1 MTAPRFSAAAQA
13 YARLGIAVFPLKAR
27 DKRPLAYSTG
37 LLAASTNPDLAALRW
52 AGRESLPVRPP
63 KEPGE
68 RLPAQILA
76 DLSCNVAC
84 ATGAASGFWVLDL
97 DGAEAEED
105 LAKLVAV
112 HGPLPE
118 TVEQGTGKGR
128 HLCFAW
134 DPAFEVRNSAS
145 KIGRGIDVRGEG
157 GYIVLP
163 PSIHPSGRAYAWA
176 DGRSP
181 RDRAFAPAPFWLLEL
196 VCPPAPAA
204 AEPRPGREGRPQGGE
219 RLGGTS
225 KFGQATLN
233 TSCAEV
239 AATPAGQQQSKLFG
253 YAAFIGAYV
262 AGGEI
267 DHDQAREALIDAGL
281 RMVAVKGAWTRKEV
295 ESAVVRGMEKGAKHP
310 KTAPDPQALRTAGD
324 RAVDA
329 RRDKAVQAAEQA
341 GAILDARRLWEGA
354 RPADC
359 RAVRSWFGAHGLNPD
374 GLPGGL
380 GSLRAHARAPIG
392 DGDRGPELGAALLLP
407 LQHEIDG
414 AEWNRE
420 IEALAILPLRGSRVA
435 RFVGPA
441 RDRVACLSA
450 MPADGALLVAL
461 DFCDA
466 WTLGQNAW
474 ESGHELGV
482 ILAPTLRAFAG
493 EALGDRWGRID
504 PDMPHGDPNNGPWT
518 LDGPRPVYLAVRSDL
533 RSGQHKRR
541 RMLGGTQRL
550 QLQGE
555 AAARFFGGLAEQAW
569 RRAGANPVR
578 ILRPSTGAGFSEGRG
593 A

>member
-1 MTAPRFSAAAQA
+1 MNPPPFSRAAQA
-13 YARLGIAVFPLKAR
+13 YARLGIAVFPLREREK
-27 DKRPLAYSTG
+27 KPLAYSTG
-37 LLAASTNPDLAALRW
+37 LLAASTDPDLAAARW
-52 AGRESLPVRPP
+52 AGQASLPVRPP

-68 RLPAQILA
+68 RLPDQILA
-76 DLSCNVAC
+76 HGRCNVAC
-84 ATGAASGFWVLDL
+84 ATGAVSGFWVLDL
-97 DGAEAEED
+97 DGPDAEED

-112 HGPLPE
+112 HGELPE

-145 KIGRGIDVRGEG
+145 KIGRGIDVRGDG

-163 PSIHPSGRAYAWA
+163 PSIHPSGRAYAWTP
-176 DGRSP
+176 GRSP
-181 RDRAFAPAPFWLLEL
+181 RDRAFAAAPSWLLQL

-204 AEPRPGREGRPQGGE
+204 AEARPARPTE
-219 RLGGTS
+219 RLSGTT

-239 AATPAGQQQSKLFG
+239 ATTPPGQQQSKLFG

-267 DHDQAREALIDAGL
+267 DEGQAREALIDAGL
-281 RMVAVKGAWTRKEV
+281 RMVAAKGAWTRKEV

-310 KTAPDPQALRTAGD
+310 KTAPAPQPLRTAGD

-329 RRDKAVQAAEQA
+329 RRDKPVQAAQAA
-341 GAILDARRLWEGA
+341 GAILDARRLWDGA

-359 RAVRSWFGAHGLNPD
+359 RAVRSWFAAHNLDPE

-392 DGDRGPELGAALLLP
+392 DGAGPALLIP
-407 LQHEIDG
+407 LLDQIDG
-414 AEWNRE
+414 DEWNRE
-420 IEALAILPLRGSRVA
+420 IEALAILPLQGSRVA

-441 RDRVACLSA
+441 RDRVACLSTL
-450 MPADGALLVAL
+450 PADGALLVAL

-504 PDMPHGDPNNGPWT
+504 PATPHADPDNPPWT
-518 LDGPRPVYLAVRSDL
+518 LEGARPVFLAVRGDL
-533 RSGQHKRR
+533 RSGEHKRR
-541 RMLGGTQRL
+541 RTLGGTQRL

-555 AAARFFGGLAEQAW
+555 AAARFFGGLADQAW

-578 ILRPSTGAGFSEGRG
+578 ILRPSTGVGFSEGRRG